1 MGAKIGSPDWM
12 IAKAKQVFS
21 NATWSFKRC
30 IEENIPIAFGT
41 DSGTPHNFH
50 GKQAYEFEL
59 LTKHGMTPI
68 QALTAATKTASE
80 LMRKQDTVGSIEAG
94 KFADI
99 AAFDGDPTE
108 DITAM
113 TRCAFV
119 MKGGVVY
126 KG

>member
-1 MGAKIGSPDWM
+1 
-12 IAKAKQVFS
+12 
-21 NATWSFKRC
+21 
-30 IEENIPIAFGT
+30 
-41 DSGTPHNFH
+41 
-50 GKQAYEFEL
+50 
-59 LTKHGMTPI
+59 
-68 QALTAATKTASE
+68 
-80 LMRKQDTVGSIEAG
+80 MRKQDTVGSIEAG